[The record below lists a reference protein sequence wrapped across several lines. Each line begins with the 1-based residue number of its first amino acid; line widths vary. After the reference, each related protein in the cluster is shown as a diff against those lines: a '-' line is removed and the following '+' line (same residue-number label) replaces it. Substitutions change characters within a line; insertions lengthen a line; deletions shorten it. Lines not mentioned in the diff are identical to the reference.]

1 MLLDLLETGWEDLWK
16 GSEGP
21 EAFGAVY
28 TRPDVVDLILD
39 LAGYSADGGR
49 RLAALRVLEPG
60 CGDGAFISAVV
71 ARLLRSELR
80 HNGGSVPWEDR
91 TLDGALRAVD
101 INAAAVSAVRCS
113 VREQLVAAG
122 CPARRV
128 VELAELWTVHADFLL
143 NSWDERFDL
152 VCGNPPYLRLED
164 VPKPALAHYRAN
176 YATLTDRADLFVAF
190 IERGLQLLSRHG
202 CLAFICANRFAKNQ
216 YGAAIRRV
224 IARDYRVRF
233 YLNLE
238 HTQPFEREVSA
249 YPAVIVVDRERGGAT
264 TAGTLSELDPATL
277 KAVRNEAIHSAVPG
291 PLLSRF
297 GEWYPTGAPWL
308 TTCHDEQSELDRL
321 FAHLP
326 TLERSAHETRI
337 GIGVATGAD
346 RVFVVPGNPGGVE
359 ADRLLPLARASDVS
373 NQGVTWSGAYL
384 LNPFASADDGSLVE
398 LSEYPGFARY
408 VEENAQALKARHVA
422 RTRPQNW
429 FRTIDRVWPT
439 LQRQPK
445 LLIPDIQARATI
457 GFDPGELYP
466 HHNLYWITSR
476 GWDLRALQA
485 LLRSGLVYRQVKAH
499 SVQMRGGSV
508 RWQAQ
513 TLRRVRVPDSRWL
526 RPSLLAELARVSGS
540 DDQAALDALAAEAFA
555 TSQ

>member
-39 LAGYSADGGR
+39 LAGYSPGGGR

-71 ARLLRSELR
+71 DRLVCSEVR
-80 HNGGSVPWEDR
+80 HHGGVVAWDDR

-101 INAAAVSAVRCS
+101 IDAAAVAAVRAS
-113 VREQLVAAG
+113 VRKQLVAAG
-122 CPARRV
+122 CPVSRAA
-128 VELAELWTVHADFLL
+128 ELAERWTVHADFLL
-143 NSWDERFDL
+143 NSWSERFDL

-164 VPKPALAHYRAN
+164 VPKAALAHYRAN

-190 IERGLQLLSRHG
+190 IERGLHLLSPGG

-216 YGAAIRRV
+216 YGAAIRRM

-238 HTQPFEREVSA
+238 HTHPFEREVSA
-249 YPAVIVVDRERGGAT
+249 YPAVLVVDRERGEPTA
-264 TAGTLSELDPATL
+264 AGTLSDLEPATL
-277 KAVRNEAIHSAVPG
+277 SAVRGEAIHSAAPG

-297 GEWYPTGAPWL
+297 EEWYPSGAPWL
-308 TTCHDEQSELDRL
+308 TTCHDEQSELERL

-326 TLERSAHETRI
+326 TLEQSAPGTRV

-359 ADRLLPLARASDVS
+359 ADRLLPLARAADVS

-384 LNPFASADDGSLVE
+384 LNPFAPADDGSLVE

-408 VEENAQALKARHVA
+408 VEAHADKLRARHVA
-422 RTRPQNW
+422 RSRPRNW
-429 FRTIDRVWPT
+429 FRTIDRVWPA

-445 LLIPDIQARATI
+445 LLIPDIQAHATI

-466 HHNLYWITSR
+466 HHNLYWITSS

-485 LLRSGLVYRQVKAH
+485 LLRSELVYRQVKAH
-499 SVQMRGGSV
+499 SVQMRGGSL

-513 TLRRVRVPDSRWL
+513 TLRRIRVPDARWL
-526 RPSLLAELARVSGS
+526 RASLLAELARISAS
-540 DDQAALDALAAEAFA
+540 DDQPALDALAAEAFA
-555 TSQ
+555 TAG